1 MEADIKR
8 LRWRCRRGM
17 QELDTLL
24 LRYLEAYYPNAN
36 EEHKQAFTEILDM
49 QDPELWSLLTGKTI
63 PKNQGINDVV
73 KSLQQSVTT

>member
-1 MEADIKR
+1 MDADIKR

-24 LRYLEAYYPNAN
+24 LRYLEAHYANAT

-63 PKNQGINDVV
+63 HKKQCINDVV
-73 KSLQQSVTT
+73 KSLQQSVTA